1 MSKPKYVTS
10 PDGTT
15 IAYQTIGS
23 GPGLVVL
30 SGAVLHPNGY
40 KKLSRILGRSFAVH
54 VVHRRGRGLS
64 GPQGSNYSIEKECDD
79 VISVLNATQSHRLF
93 GHSFGAL
100 LAVETARREP
110 AVLER
115 VVAYDP
121 ALTFDKHELADF
133 LPEFADAVA
142 RRHYG
147 RALTSIQRG
156 LDVGGRLDRL
166 PARAAI
172 CANWLLTAT
181 VSRAIRPILPT
192 VIAEVGA
199 AFTPATAP
207 EAFRT
212 ISADT
217 LVLIGEHSPPWLKDH
232 GAAVASAAAS
242 AQLCTMPGLDHNGPL
257 LKPDRVAAVSTPFL
271 LGRSGRSRQ

>member
-1 MSKPKYVTS
+1 MSRPEYVTS
-10 PDGTT
+10 ADGTT

-23 GPGLVVL
+23 GPGLVVV
-30 SGAVLHPNGY
+30 SGAVLHPDAY
-40 KKLSRILGRSFAVH
+40 TKLTKILGQSFAVH

-64 GPQGSNYSIEKECDD
+64 GPQGRDYSIEKECHD
-79 VISVLNATQSHRLF
+79 VISVLDATQSHRLF

-110 AVLER
+110 PGLDH

-121 ALTFDKHELADF
+121 AYTLNKRELADF
-133 LPEFADAVA
+133 LPEFAGAVA
-142 RRHYG
+142 RRKYG

-156 LDVGGRLDRL
+156 LQVGGRLDRM
-166 PARAAI
+166 PVSVAI

-199 AFTPATAP
+199 AFTPATP
-207 EAFRT
+207 PSAFRT
-212 ISADT
+212 ITADT
-217 LVLIGEHSPPWLKDH
+217 LILVGEHSPQWLKDH
-232 GAAVASAAAS
+232 AAAIASVAPS
-242 AQLCTMPGLDHNGPL
+242 ARLHNMPGLDHNGPL
-257 LKPDRVAAVSTPFL
+257 MKPNQVAAAITIFL
-271 LGRSGRSRQ
+271 LG

>member
-1 MSKPKYVTS
+1 VSRPEYVTS

-30 SGAVLHPNGY
+30 SGAVLHPDAY
-40 KKLSRILGRSFAVH
+40 DKLAKILGRRFTVH

-64 GPQGSNYSIEKECDD
+64 GPQGSDYSIERECDD
-79 VISVLNATQSHRLF
+79 IISVLDATQSNRLF

-100 LAVETARREP
+100 LAVETARRAP
-110 AVLER
+110 AGLHR

-121 ALTFDKHELADF
+121 AFTFDKHELADF
-133 LPEFADAVA
+133 LPEFADAVT

-156 LDVGGRLDRL
+156 LHVGGRLDRL
-166 PARAAI
+166 PTSVAI
-172 CANWLLTAT
+172 GANWLLTST

-199 AFTPATAP
+199 AFSPATTP
-207 EAFRT
+207 DAFRT
-212 ISADT
+212 ISAET
-217 LVLIGEHSPPWLKDH
+217 LVLVGEHSPQWLRDH
-232 GAAVASAAAS
+232 GTAVASAAAS
-242 AQLCTMPGLDHNGPL
+242 ARLLTMPGLDHNGPL
-257 LKPDRVAAVSTPFL
+257 LRPHQVAEASTPFL
-271 LGRSGRSRQ
+271 LGKEQTCT

>member
-1 MSKPKYVTS
+1 MAKPEYVTS
-10 PDGTT
+10 PDGTA

-30 SGAVLHPNGY
+30 SGAVLHPDAY
-40 KKLSRILGRSFAVH
+40 TKLSKILGRSFAVH

-64 GPQGSNYSIEKECDD
+64 GPQGRDYSIEKEYED
-79 VISVLNATQSHRLF
+79 VIAVLDATQSNRLF

-100 LAVETARREP
+100 LAVETARRGP
-110 AVLER
+110 AGLHR

-121 ALTFDKHELADF
+121 AFTFDKHELMGF
-133 LPEFADAVA
+133 LPEFADAVT

-156 LDVGGRLDRL
+156 LHVGGRLDRL
-166 PARAAI
+166 PKSVAI

-181 VSRAIRPILPT
+181 ASRAIRPIMPT

-199 AFTPATAP
+199 AFEPATTP
-207 EAFRT
+207 DAFRT

-217 LVLIGEHSPPWLKDH
+217 LVLVGEHSPPWLKDH
-232 GAAVASAAAS
+232 GAAVASSAAS
-242 AQLCTMPGLDHNGPL
+242 ARLLTMPGLDHNGPL
-257 LKPDRVAAVSTPFL
+257 LRPRQVAAVSAPFL
-271 LGRSGRSRQ
+271 LG

>member
-1 MSKPKYVTS
+1 MSKPEYVTS
-10 PDGTT
+10 PDGTS

-30 SGAVLHPNGY
+30 SGAVLHADAY
-40 KKLSRILGRSFAVH
+40 AKLSKILGRSFAVH

-64 GPQGSNYSIEKECDD
+64 GPQGSSYSIEKECDD
-79 VISVLNATQSHRLF
+79 VISVLDATQSHRLF

-100 LAVETARREP
+100 LALETARRAP
-110 AVLER
+110 AGLDR

-121 ALTFDKHELADF
+121 AFTFDKHELADF

-156 LDVGGRLDRL
+156 LHVGGRLDRL
-166 PARAAI
+166 PKSAAI

-192 VIAEVGA
+192 VIAEVAA

-212 ISADT
+212 IRADT
-217 LVLIGEHSPPWLKDH
+217 LVLVGEHSPPWLKDH
-232 GAAVASAAAS
+232 GAAVVSAAAS
-242 AQLCTMPGLDHNGPL
+242 ARLLTMPGLDHNGPL
-257 LKPDRVAAVSTPFL
+257 LRPRQLAAVSTPFL
-271 LGRSGRSRQ
+271 LGKEPTCT

>member
-1 MSKPKYVTS
+1 MSRPEYVTS

-30 SGAVLHPNGY
+30 SGAVIHPDAY
-40 KKLSRILGRSFAVH
+40 TKLSKILGQSFAVH

-64 GPQGSNYSIEKECDD
+64 GPQGRDYGIEKECDD
-79 VISVLNATQSHRLF
+79 VISVLDATQSHRLF

-100 LAVETARREP
+100 LAMETARRKP
-110 AVLER
+110 AGLDR

-121 ALTFDKHELADF
+121 AFTFNRHELAGF

-142 RRHYG
+142 RRYYG

-156 LDVGGRLDRL
+156 LHVGGRLDRL
-166 PARAAI
+166 PENVAI

-181 VSRAIRPILPT
+181 VSRAVRPILPT

-199 AFTPATAP
+199 AFSPATAP
-207 EAFRT
+207 DAFRT
-212 ISADT
+212 IEADT
-217 LVLIGEHSPPWLKDH
+217 LVLVGEHSPQWLKDH
-232 GAAVASAAAS
+232 SEAVASAAAS
-242 AQLCTMPGLDHNGPL
+242 ARLLTVPGLDHNGPL
-257 LKPDRVAAVSTPFL
+257 MKPDQVAAVITAFL
-271 LGRSGRSRQ
+271 LA

>member
-1 MSKPKYVTS
+1 MNRPDYVTS

-30 SGAVLHPNGY
+30 SGAVLHPDAY
-40 KKLSRILGRSFAVH
+40 TKLSKILGQSFAVH

-64 GPQGSNYSIEKECDD
+64 GPQGRDYSIEKECDD
-79 VISVLNATQSHRLF
+79 VISVLGATQSNRLF

-100 LAVETARREP
+100 LAVETARRAP
-110 AVLER
+110 LGLDR
-115 VVAYDP
+115 VIAYDP
-121 ALTFDKHELADF
+121 AFTFDKHALADF
-133 LPEFADAVA
+133 LPEFTDALA

-156 LDVGGRLDRL
+156 LQVGGRLDRL
-166 PARAAI
+166 PESVAI

-181 VSRAIRPILPT
+181 VTRAIRPILPT
-192 VIAEVGA
+192 VLAEVGA

-207 EAFRT
+207 GAFRT

-217 LVLIGEHSPPWLKDH
+217 LVLVGEHSPQWLKDH
-232 GAAVASAAAS
+232 GAVIASAAAS
-242 AQLCTMPGLDHNGPL
+242 ARLLTMPGLDHNGPL
-257 LKPDRVAAVSTPFL
+257 LKPDRVAAVCTPFL
-271 LGRSGRSRQ
+271 LG

>member
-1 MSKPKYVTS
+1 MSRPAYVTS
-10 PDGTT
+10 PDGTS

-30 SGAVLHPNGY
+30 SGAVLPPNAY
-40 KKLSRILGRSFAVH
+40 KKLAKILGQSFGVH
-54 VVHRRGRGLS
+54 VVDRRGRGLS
-64 GPQGSNYSIEKECDD
+64 GPQGRGYSIEKECED
-79 VISVLNATQSHRLF
+79 VIAVLDATRSHRLF

-110 AVLER
+110 PGLDH

-121 ALTFDKHELADF
+121 AFTFDRHELADF
-133 LPEFADAVA
+133 LPEFAEAVG

-147 RALTSIQRG
+147 RALTPIQRG
-156 LDVGGRLDRL
+156 LQVGGRLDRL
-166 PARAAI
+166 PVNVAI

-192 VIAEVGA
+192 VTAEVGA

-207 EAFRT
+207 SAFRT
-212 ISADT
+212 ITADT
-217 LVLIGEHSPPWLKDH
+217 LILVGEHSPQWLKDH
-232 GAAVASAAAS
+232 SAAVASGAPS
-242 AQLCTMPGLDHNGPL
+242 ARLHSMPGLDHSGPL
-257 LKPDRVAAVSTPFL
+257 MKPDQVAAVVTAFL
-271 LGRSGRSRQ
+271 LG